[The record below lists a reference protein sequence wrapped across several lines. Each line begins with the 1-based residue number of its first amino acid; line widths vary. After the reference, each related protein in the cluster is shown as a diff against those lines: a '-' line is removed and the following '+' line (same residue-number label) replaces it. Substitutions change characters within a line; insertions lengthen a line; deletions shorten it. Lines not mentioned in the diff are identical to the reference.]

1 MGVADRLPV
10 FCWLVASIS
19 ILVLFAGII
28 TSIAGNT
35 EITTYSGR
43 FAAFDVVPCTV
54 DEIKVIEFKSGL
66 ITQNVAVAGVSVR
79 DKLGLFA
86 AIRQAATPKRLIDH
100 SPAEAVKTLN
110 VQVGREYSCGFPT
123 DAVAPTSFNAVRV
136 GPADLENVIP
146 LTFPL
151 KMPSSSS
158 TRRSEPSSPV
168 GFCSALAASRLC
180 SFCSRS
186 LISRLPRMPTIA
198 SAACRRAA
206 FRAQRSANW
215 KHASTRRGQRQSSPR
230 QQRQGCEWS
239 DFKACAERW
248 RVGATA
254 GLRFAG
260 RHQKKLSLNL

>member
-146 LTFPL
+146 VDFSVEDAEFQFNSKERTILAGWILLGLGGIPFVLVLLTLAYL
-151 KMPSSSS
+151 KVASYADDC
-158 TRRSEPSSPV
+158 V
-168 GFCSALAASRLC
+168 GC
-180 SFCSRS
+180 
-186 LISRLPRMPTIA
+186 MPTCCFQ
-198 SAACRRAA
+198 SAEERELEARINSSRA
-206 FRAQRSANW
+206 
-215 KHASTRRGQRQSSPR
+215 
-230 QQRQGCEWS
+230 
-239 DFKACAERW
+239 KAAEAEAAEAR
-248 RVGATA
+248 
-254 GLRFAG
+254 L
-260 RHQKKLSLNL
+260 